1 MLHRS
6 RFASTFAL
14 VLTTLIWG
22 STFIITKDVVTQ
34 WSPLAYLTVRFIIAA
49 VALIL
54 IFPSALRGFGRD
66 EWRAGAVLGS
76 LIGGGML
83 LQTAGQ
89 IYTTATKSAFITS
102 LATPLVPV
110 VAYALLRSRP
120 SASNLAGIAVA
131 FTGGMLM
138 LLSHS
143 FDSSAAE
150 TGGINL
156 GDALTV
162 GCTIFFATH
171 ITLMETYS
179 RRFDV
184 SRLTVLQI
192 AAAAVLLTVAWACV
206 NLAAQVWT
214 ADQLPAF
221 VARETGALVWSGKI
235 IWQFLYLALVG
246 TVAAFLLWT
255 WGQRRVS
262 AVRAAIIF
270 MLEPVFAMLFAVAV
284 RGSAELLDGWA
295 AAGAWLIVA
304 GVLVSEVSGREVNS
318 KKGSE

>member
-1 MLHRS
+1 MLQDS
-6 RFASTFAL
+6 RFAPTFAL

-34 WSPLAYLTVRFIIAA
+34 WTPLRYLAVRFIIAA
-49 VALIL
+49 IALAL
-54 IFPSALRGFGRD
+54 IFPSAVRKLNGE
-66 EWRAGAVLGS
+66 EWRAGAMLGA

-110 VAYALLRSRP
+110 MAYAILRSRP

-131 FTGGMLM
+131 FAGGMLM
-138 LLSHS
+138 LLPHS
-143 FDSSAAE
+143 LGDSGMPAS
-150 TGGINL
+150 GVNL

-162 GCTIFFATH
+162 CCTIFFATH
-171 ITLMETYS
+171 ITLMERYL

-192 AAAAVLLTVAWACV
+192 AASAVLLMIAWACV
-206 NLAAQVWT
+206 KLAALIWT
-214 ADQLPAF
+214 ADELPAF
-221 VARETGALVWSGKI
+221 IARETGVLVWSGKI
-235 IWQFLYLALVG
+235 LWQFLYLAFVG
-246 TVAAFLLWT
+246 TVAAFLLWA
-255 WGQRRVS
+255 WGQRRVT

-270 MLEPVFAMLFAVAV
+270 TLEPIFAMLFAVVV
-284 RGSAELLDGWA
+284 RGREELLDGWA
-295 AAGAWLIVA
+295 MAGAWLIVA
-304 GVLVSEVSGREVNS
+304 GVLVSELRISTEQRRG
-318 KKGSE
+318 